1 MGTRMSGF
9 SPAADCEGR
18 FASASD
24 AVASGCRVEERSKR
38 SDAQLSAASYH
49 AIWGF
54 GFRVL
59 QKLSIFPRGNGGWSI
74 TDESVHHN
82 VKLQA

>member
-1 MGTRMSGF
+1 MKDVLLRLPTLWLLVWVS
-9 SPAADCEGR
+9 S
-18 FASASD
+18 
-24 AVASGCRVEERSKR
+24 VEERSKR

-82 VKLQA
+82 IKLQA